1 MTYWGNN
8 FNPNEKFYIV
18 NKVYVEQL
26 GIKISKDYFVKF
38 KCQAI
43 VNKTEATSKNGC
55 MVIPTKC
62 KFYFKSL
69 KKLMFGILVL
79 YLKLRYAYTPYGEI
93 MCETYIEEL
102 ETKEK

>member
-1 MTYWGNN
+1 MRLKVKT
-8 FNPNEKFYIV
+8 FEKRFCV
-18 NKVYVEQL
+18 VAKVYVEQF
-26 GIKISKDYFVKF
+26 GEKISRDYFVKF

-43 VNKTEATSKNGC
+43 VNKSEATSKNGC
-55 MVIPTKC
+55 MVIPAKC

-93 MCETYIEEL
+93 MCETYIEES